1 MKGICYAI
9 ARKQYTRSNKE
20 GLMKRQT
27 LVCYLIFAL
36 CVFHFLIPHVVFG
49 NEDSPAEKVFE
60 KHKVTLQRTD
70 VQNALNVFNTPEAQT
85 RLTLANMNRV
95 SADPEFLKELVP
107 EIDDSFITLLKEDT
121 EVQALFNDVDF
132 QTLLQDPEALG
143 ELTGLS
149 KAGWIEL
156 FIRKFPSL
164 ALFLIIAV
172 TLYTLGKGADWLV
185 DEAVMLSTRWGLGK
199 AVIGATIVSIG
210 TTTPEAAVSVLSAIQ
225 GKPGLALGNAVGS
238 IICDTGLILGLA
250 SLIAP
255 LPLNRELASRL
266 SNVQVGAGILLVVG
280 CFPWTSPAKVFMDG
294 GTLHQLVGV
303 VFVILLGLYIWQ
315 SIRWASATGANADSD
330 ETTAAEATGAVGTL
344 MKLIGAIVIIVIS
357 AQILIPSVSIMAE
370 RIGVPQHI
378 ISATLVAFGTSLPE
392 LVTAITAVRRGHGEL
407 AVGNIIGADILN
419 VLFVAGV
426 SAAATSEGLKAEV
439 QFFQFLFP
447 AMLFILIVFRCGIFV
462 SGDQLKRP
470 FGVVLVATWIL
481 VTILSYVLSIEMH

>member
-1 MKGICYAI
+1 MDQWITELI
-9 ARKQYTRSNKE
+9 S
-20 GLMKRQT
+20 GLHS
-27 LVCYLIFAL
+27 LV
-36 CVFHFLIPHVVFG
+36 
-49 NEDSPAEKVFE
+49 
-60 KHKVTLQRTD
+60 
-70 VQNALNVFNTPEAQT
+70 
-85 RLTLANMNRV
+85 
-95 SADPEFLKELVP
+95 
-107 EIDDSFITLLKEDT
+107 
-121 EVQALFNDVDF
+121 LFF
-132 QTLLQDPEALG
+132 
-143 ELTGLS
+143 
-149 KAGWIEL
+149 
-156 FIRKFPSL
+156 
-164 ALFLIIAV
+164 IIAV

-185 DEAVMLSTRWGLGK
+185 DEAVILSTRWGLGK

-266 SNVQVGAGILLVVG
+266 SNVQVGAGILLVVS
-280 CFPWTSPAKVFMDG
+280 CFPWTSPAKVFMEG
-294 GTLHQLVGV
+294 GTLPQLVGV
-303 VFVILLGLYIWQ
+303 VFVVLLGLYIYQ
-315 SIRWASATGANADSD
+315 SIRWASATGANADND
-330 ETTAAEATGAVGTL
+330 EAPETEETGGFGTL
-344 MKLIGAIVIIVIS
+344 IKLIFSIAIIVIS

-426 SAAATSEGLKAEV
+426 SAAATSEGLKAEI

-462 SGDQLKRP
+462 SGAQLKRP

-481 VTILSYVLSIEMH
+481 VTILSYVLSIDMH

>member
-1 MKGICYAI
+1 MEQWITELI
-9 ARKQYTRSNKE
+9 S
-20 GLMKRQT
+20 GLHS
-27 LVCYLIFAL
+27 LV
-36 CVFHFLIPHVVFG
+36 
-49 NEDSPAEKVFE
+49 
-60 KHKVTLQRTD
+60 
-70 VQNALNVFNTPEAQT
+70 
-85 RLTLANMNRV
+85 
-95 SADPEFLKELVP
+95 
-107 EIDDSFITLLKEDT
+107 
-121 EVQALFNDVDF
+121 
-132 QTLLQDPEALG
+132 
-143 ELTGLS
+143 
-149 KAGWIEL
+149 
-156 FIRKFPSL
+156 
-164 ALFLIIAV
+164 LFLIIAV

-185 DEAVMLSTRWGLGK
+185 DEAVILSTRWGLGK

-266 SNVQVGAGILLVVG
+266 SNVQVGAGILLVVS

-294 GTLHQLVGV
+294 GRLHQLIGV
-303 VFVILLGLYIWQ
+303 VFVILLGLYIYQ

-330 ETTAAEATGAVGTL
+330 ETTETEEASAVGTL
-344 MKLIGAIVIIVIS
+344 MKLIGSIAIIVIS
-357 AQILIPSVSIMAE
+357 AQILIPSVSIIAE

-481 VTILSYVLSIEMH
+481 VTILSYILSIGMH